1 MSAKLNLF
9 TVVDKF
15 CQRRVFFPLEKLL
28 KASRLLNTA
37 NFRLLK
43 IGNVFTDR
51 LTAEHF
57 SAPYLKM
64 LSVFH

>member
-1 MSAKLNLF
+1 LWISFASAEY
-9 TVVDKF
+9 
-15 CQRRVFFPLEKLL
+15 FFPLEKLL
-28 KASRLLNTA
+28 KALRLLNTA
-37 NFRLLK
+37 NFRLQK